1 VRVLDE
7 LDVPIVQAPMAGGV
21 STPRLAAAV
30 SDAGGLGFLAAGYL
44 TPDGLREQI
53 RQLRALT
60 GGPFGVNLFVP
71 DPATADAHALAAYR
85 DRLVAA
91 EAGRHGVTPRLP
103 DDGDGGWL
111 DDHWDGKLAVLHE
124 ERVPLASFT
133 FGCPAPEVVARLRGA
148 GTEVVVTVTSPE
160 EAAQAVA
167 AGADALCVQGPEAG
181 AHRGTFDNHLPGAG
195 KEPGDL
201 EVPVL
206 PGVRGHLVTPGDD
219 LGLLPLLRRVHTA
232 VRLPLVAAG
241 GLVHGRDVAAVLVA
255 GARAAQLGTAFL
267 ACPES
272 GAHPAHKAALTDPAY
287 RSTAVTRAF
296 SGRPAR
302 ALVNRFVTEHTEAA
316 PAAYPHVHYL
326 TKQLRAAA
334 AAAGDPHGMSLWAGQ
349 GHPLAAAGVP
359 AGELV
364 RTLAEQAAAA
374 LAEVTSRLP
383 RAAASRP

>member
-1 VRVLDE
+1 MLDD

-44 TPDGLREQI
+44 RPDGLREQI

-60 GGPFGVNLFVP
+60 GRPFGVNLFVP
-71 DPATADAHALAAYR
+71 GLDAVDSDALAAYR

-91 EAGRHGVTPRLP
+91 EAGSHGVTPRLP
-103 DDGDGGWL
+103 EGDGGWL
-111 DDHWDGKLAVLHE
+111 DDYWDGKLAVLHE

-133 FGCPAPEVVARLRGA
+133 FGCPGPDVVAGLRAA
-148 GTEVVVTVTSPE
+148 GTAVVVTVTSPE
-160 EAAQAVA
+160 EATRAAA

-181 AHRGTFDNHLPGAG
+181 AHRGAFDNHLPGDIG
-195 KEPGDL
+195 DTGDTGEPGD
-201 EVPVL
+201 
-206 PGVRGHLVTPGDD
+206 PGSPGHSGARGRD
-219 LGLLPLLRRVHTA
+219 LGLLPLLGRVHA
-232 VRLPLVAAG
+232 AAALPLIATG

-272 GAHPAHKAALTDPAY
+272 GAHPVHKAALTDPAY

-302 ALVNRFVTEHTEAA
+302 ALVNRFVTEHTAVA
-316 PAAYPHVHYL
+316 PPAYPHVHYL
-326 TKQLRAAA
+326 TKELRAAA

-349 GHPLAAAGVP
+349 GHPLIAAGMP

-374 LAEVTSRLP
+374 LAEVSGRLRRP
-383 RAAASRP
+383 GLAPSRP